1 MKSDFLQN
9 PGQNHRSTMELN
21 SALDRIE
28 SDELFVSGR
37 VCDATA
43 EDVKDF
49 YIFQKSTKIAKLRK
63 SPSCFLQFVNKTAV
77 TDVA

>member
-9 PGQNHRSTMELN
+9 PGQNHRSMMELS

-28 SDELFVSGR
+28 SDEFFVSGK
-37 VCDATA
+37 VCNATA

-49 YIFQKSTKIAKLRK
+49 YIFQKSTKIAKFRK
-63 SPSCFLQFVNKTAV
+63 SPSCSLQFVNKT
-77 TDVA
+77 DVADVA